1 MFYFWISVLI
11 FTYQIVKD
19 EPCEIDWNLYW
30 KLQSLIGNICLTLSI
45 FYGSK
50 KNFLSENG
58 KSVEKNMVY
67 KIPYVLYLQL

>member
-30 KLQSLIGNICLTLSI
+30 KLRSLIGNFCLTLSI

-50 KNFLSENG
+50 KNVLSENG
-58 KSVEKNMVY
+58 KSVEKNMAY

>member
-30 KLQSLIGNICLTLSI
+30 KLRSLIGNFCLTL

-50 KNFLSENG
+50 ENFLSENG

>member
-1 MFYFWISVLI
+1 MYIDF

-19 EPCEIDWNLYW
+19 EPCEIDWNLHW
-30 KLQSLIGNICLTLSI
+30 KLRSLIGNFSLLYLYSM
-45 FYGSK
+45 GQK

-58 KSVEKNMVY
+58 KSVEKNMAY